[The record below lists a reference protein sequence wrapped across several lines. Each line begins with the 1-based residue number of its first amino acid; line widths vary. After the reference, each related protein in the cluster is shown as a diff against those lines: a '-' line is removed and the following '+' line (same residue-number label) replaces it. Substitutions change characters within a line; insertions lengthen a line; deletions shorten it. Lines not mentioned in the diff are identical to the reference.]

1 MNKHTKQKMLM
12 LSALRTNRGVRAIPR
27 QRFDRSQSTT
37 VNYICPPIDLDQNA
51 TDCRENSTKICT
63 SSSAKYFCVGG
74 GYVSVSKMKEKK
86 RHRAREAMGMCQR
99 NILQLGTVSIRDKLT
114 KEIYTTECCYR
125 ANLQTHVK
133 LSRT

>member
-74 GYVSVSKMKEKK
+74 GYVSVSKMGSVQ
-86 RHRAREAMGMCQR
+86 AREPAVRSSTNEYKLNMPTLVIMGW
-99 NILQLGTVSIRDKLT
+99 
-114 KEIYTTECCYR
+114 
-125 ANLQTHVK
+125 
-133 LSRT
+133 